1 MNKEKIKNKNFFI
14 LFQMKKYFV
23 YLFVMVLLILLVE
36 LFFQTGFLGFIPSI
50 SLAFW
55 NFFKIL
61 GALILINN
69 IKIFLSKKL
78 KKPSWL
84 LNFLMF
90 LLKWPLLLYVMY
102 LFWYIYLAIVLYLVT
117 DNILLANVVLQSIVA
132 MFLGIIFGVIVLL
145 KNNKKNIKWLF
156 CFLESHFLYGI
167 KCLLFNFDLKK
178 TNLYLN
184 ICLKRFFFILEK

>member
-50 SLAFW
+50 LLAFW

-102 LFWYIYLAIVLYLVT
+102 LFWYTYLAIVLYLVT